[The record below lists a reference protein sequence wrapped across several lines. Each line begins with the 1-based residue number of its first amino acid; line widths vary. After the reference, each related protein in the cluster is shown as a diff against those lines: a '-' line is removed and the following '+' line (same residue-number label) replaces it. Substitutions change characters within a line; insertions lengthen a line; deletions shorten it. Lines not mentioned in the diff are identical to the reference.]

1 MNHEPVIRF
10 RPVAEPRTFVTK
22 WETEIINKTSRK
34 KAISRDRDTKRG
46 ENFEDTITYEYEY
59 PQPDNDYNECFHEET
74 YGIDFDPTF
83 TSAQTSSES
92 ENQCDEEVIKELTYD
107 DIMFYLYFKDN
118 LNQPSKNG
126 FLEKFMKSF
135 HY

>member
-10 RPVAEPRTFVTK
+10 RPIAEPRTFVTK
-22 WETEIINKTSRK
+22 WETELTNKALRK

-46 ENFEDTITYEYEY
+46 ENFEDTLAYEY
-59 PQPDNDYNECFHEET
+59 PQIEDNFYKCHEEN
-74 YGIDFDPTF
+74 YGIDFEPTF
-83 TSAQTSSES
+83 TTAPNSPES

-118 LNQPSKNG
+118 LNQPSKNKC
-126 FLEKFMKSF
+126 LKKFMKSW